1 MATPSRSRRKLLLIF
16 LWEEIERPAIE
27 AGIVRGN
34 LDAQVTPAIIAEV
47 ATTAEIL
54 SRTATRPTWAEV
66 SLATLRQNFR
76 AVQKHVGPNVTV
88 CAVVKADAYGH
99 GAVECARSLEA
110 EGAHWL
116 GVTSLD
122 EAIPL
127 RDTGIRSNILL
138 MTGFWR
144 GEENEIVRLRLT
156 PTVWEPWQIER
167 LDAAA
172 EKQGVARHPVHL
184 KIDTGMGRLGVTIQQ
199 LPAVLTALVAAK
211 HLVLEGLST
220 HLASSEVMDAPSVP
234 EQLRNFD
241 TARRLLR
248 EAGVEPVFVHIANTN
263 AIISRKETWSNKSP
277 ANMGRSNAKGNT
289 MVRPG
294 IALYGYYLP
303 FQRAGREVS
312 GGTLRLPVK
321 PILTWKT
328 RILSLRDFGANQ
340 PLGYGGTYVT
350 KAPAHVAV
358 LPVGYADGYN
368 RQLSNR
374 GRVIVRDHYAPVVG
388 SISMDLTLVDVTGI
402 PGVEVGD
409 EVILLGGSD
418 GGSSSGS
425 SSMSVDALEHARL
438 ANSSPY
444 EILCNISKRVPR
456 RYVG

>member
-1 MATPSRSRRKLLLIF
+1 M
-16 LWEEIERPAIE
+16 
-27 AGIVRGN
+27 
-34 LDAQVTPAIIAEV
+34 

-76 AVQKHVGPNVTV
+76 TVQKHVGANVTV

-99 GAVECARSLEA
+99 GAIDCSHALES
-110 EGAHWL
+110 EGARWL

-127 RDTGIRSNILL
+127 REAGIQANILL

-144 GEENEIVRLRLT
+144 GEENEIVRLRLA
-156 PTVWEPWQIER
+156 PTVWEPWQIES
-167 LDAAA
+167 LETAAA
-172 EKQGVARHPVHL
+172 ALGVSRHPVHL
-184 KIDTGMGRLGVTIQQ
+184 KVDTGMGRLGVSIEKLPSVLAVIQSSPH
-199 LPAVLTALVAAK
+199 LALD
-211 HLVLEGLST
+211 GLST
-220 HLASSEVMDAPSVP
+220 HLASSEIMDAPSVG
-234 EQLRNFD
+234 EQVQRFEAALGM
-241 TARRLLR
+241 ARQARL
-248 EAGVEPVFVHIANTN
+248 EPNFVHIANTG
-263 AIISRKETWSNKSP
+263 AVISRRETWAKKS
-277 ANMGRSNAKGNT
+277 GNS

-312 GGTLRLPVK
+312 GQTLRLPVK

-328 RILSLRDFGANQ
+328 RILSLRDVAANQ
-340 PLGYGGTYVT
+340 PLGYNGTYVA
-350 KAPAHVAV
+350 KAAARIAV

-374 GRVIVRDHYAPVVG
+374 GRVIVREHYAPIVG

-402 PGVEVGD
+402 PGVSVGD
-409 EVILLGGSD
+409 EVILLGNSD
-418 GGSSSGS
+418 GL
-425 SSMSVDALEHARL
+425 SVDALEHARL

-456 RYVG
+456 RYVS

>member
-1 MATPSRSRRKLLLIF
+1 VSWKYCR
-16 LWEEIERPAIE
+16 
-27 AGIVRGN
+27 N
-34 LDAQVTPAIIAEV
+34 LAARTSPAIIAEV

-54 SRTATRPTWAEV
+54 SRAATRPTWAEV
-66 SLATLRQNFR
+66 SLTTLRQNFR
-76 AVQKHVGPNVTV
+76 TVQKHVGANVTV

-99 GAVECARSLEA
+99 GAVECSRALEA
-110 EGAHWL
+110 EGANWL

-127 RDTGIRSNILL
+127 REASIRANILL

-144 GEENEIVRLRLT
+144 GEESEIVRLRLT
-156 PTVWEPWQIER
+156 PTVWEPWHIES
-167 LDAAA
+167 LESAAA
-172 EKQGVARHPVHL
+172 ALGVAQHPVHL
-184 KIDTGMGRLGVTIQQ
+184 KVDTGMGRLGVTAEG
-199 LPAVLTALVAAK
+199 LPTVLAALNAAP
-211 HLVLEGLST
+211 HLALDGLST
-220 HLASSEVMDAPSVP
+220 HLASSEIMDAPSVA
-234 EQLRNFD
+234 EQERNFD
-241 TARRLLR
+241 AARRMVR
-248 EAGVEPVFVHIANTN
+248 EAGLEPSFVHLANTN
-263 AIISRKETWSNKSP
+263 AVISRRETW
-277 ANMGRSNAKGNT
+277 ANLGKTNIKGAG

-294 IALYGYYLP
+294 VALYGYYLP

-340 PLGYGGTYVT
+340 ALGYGGTYVT

-374 GRVIVRDHYAPVVG
+374 GRVIVREHYAPIVG

-402 PGVEVGD
+402 PGVVVGD
-409 EVILLGGSD
+409 DVILLG
-418 GGSSSGS
+418 SSEGL
-425 SSMSVDALEHARL
+425 SVDALDHARL

-456 RYVG
+456 RYVS